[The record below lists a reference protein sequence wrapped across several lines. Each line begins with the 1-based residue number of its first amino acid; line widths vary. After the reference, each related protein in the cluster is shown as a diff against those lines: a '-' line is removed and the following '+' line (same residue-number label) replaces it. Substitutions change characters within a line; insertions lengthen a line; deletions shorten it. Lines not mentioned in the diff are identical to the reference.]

1 MKITYAKFV
10 NFAGIYA
17 GLGVREFEL
26 DFTKAK
32 NKIIMLLGGNGAGKT
47 TLLSLLNPYRDTNDE
62 RKNYIL
68 ENENGV
74 KEIHYQSGKD
84 KYEIVHYYG
93 SSNKSFMKK
102 NGEELNENGGV
113 RTFEALLKDELNLT
127 RDYFKIARLG
137 SNVTTF
143 IDLKTAERKKYMNN
157 FLPDIDDYLKAY
169 EVVNDKFKVLTNS
182 IKSIKGQL
190 EKLDTKDNLTELEGT
205 LTEGIEKIQKDI
217 EKLNRNVNKS
227 EGKIEEL
234 ESNLDIEGYSS
245 YKDYMSELTGNIS
258 ALENLLAQSQATINA
273 YYQKYPNLQEY
284 DSEKIQEAIMEYN
297 KNITV
302 AEGNIKQIIDVID
315 SISKDIVRLQ
325 NDKTSKNN
333 IIKNEIDIEYIEK
346 QINDKIENIRQLEDF
361 IMESIYINLELSV
374 QEVSRYQVN
383 AENMVSSIESVKA
396 IHTNS
401 VIEEFEE
408 EQFTTAPRELIKVQ
422 RKLEADSELKR
433 EIESSISNINS
444 NSYLLETLEKR
455 PSDCVIDTCPFIV
468 KALDYKNKDH
478 SRLEGLYEELAKV
491 EKSIPKFEKEIKR
504 LEAIVNYSDDL
515 KKVYSILE
523 KNEFLVDFA
532 FEGQLNMIKVIE
544 MMKMSADN
552 IQKMFD
558 ISEVVKLINAKVDLG
573 NDEEKLESLQA
584 HLEVAKK
591 QNAVVEQAKQELLEI
606 NSQIEQNKEKI
617 TEQENNKLVNEKA
630 IRTNKIKL
638 DIVNKIR
645 SERETISESS
655 NKLTQLKAE
664 YDKRIAIVESIKSE
678 EKQIAVNKSFINNK
692 EKELKPLQEKLKQV
706 QKDLIIIDDCTSRLK
721 DIEENYENY
730 RLIKDA
736 LDPKKGIPL
745 FFIDNY
751 LKDIAVRANDLLDVA
766 YEGQFKIKFD
776 IGASDFLINVFK
788 SDGTFLEDIKQ
799 ASQGETSLT
808 TISLSLGM
816 IERLMNTTKYDI
828 LYLDE
833 IDSTLSVKNRR
844 LFISLLENQIEKL
857 GIEQVFVISHNNE
870 FDSHPVDLILLKE
883 NNVDT
888 EDKEFMHNK
897 NVIFKYAS

>member
-26 DFTKAK
+26 DFSKSN

-68 ENENGV
+68 ENENGM

-93 SSNKSFMKK
+93 SSNKSFIKK

-113 RTFEALLKDELNLT
+113 RTFEATLKEEWNLN

-217 EKLNRNVNKS
+217 EKLNKNVNKA

-234 ESNLDIEGYSS
+234 ESNLDIEGYSN
-245 YKDYMSELTGNIS
+245 YKDYMNELTGNIS
-258 ALENLLAQSQATINA
+258 ALENLLVNSRATLTA
-273 YYQKYPNLQEY
+273 YYSKYPTLEEF
-284 DSEKIQEAIMEYN
+284 DDERIQEAVMEYN
-297 KNITV
+297 KSITI
-302 AEGNIKQIIDVID
+302 AEGNIKHILRTID

-346 QINDKIENIRQLEDF
+346 QISDKEVSIQNHETLIAESQMAEIQLT
-361 IMESIYINLELSV
+361 V
-374 QEVSRYQVN
+374 QEVSKLQAT
-383 AENMVSSIESVKA
+383 AESLVTTIESIKVK
-396 IHTNS
+396 HTNS
-401 VIEEFEE
+401 VIEEFTSDYF
-408 EQFTTAPRELIKVQ
+408 QSVPKSLVYSQ
-422 RKLEADSELKR
+422 QKLEEGNRAKR
-433 EIESSISNINS
+433 DLENKISSINS

-468 KALDYKNKDH
+468 KALDYKNNDH
-478 SRLEGLYEELAKV
+478 SKLEGLYVELDKV
-491 EKSIPKFEKEIKR
+491 EKSIPTFEKEIREK
-504 LEAIVNYSDDL
+504 EAIINYIDDL
-515 KKVYSILE
+515 VSLHKYLD
-523 KNEFLVDFA
+523 NEL
-532 FEGQLNMIKVIE
+532 VIE
-544 MMKMSADN
+544 YILGELSMENVIELMTY
-552 IQKMFD
+552 D
-558 ISEVVKLINAKVDLG
+558 ISKIQNLFDVSDTVKIVNAKVELA
-573 NDEEKLESLQA
+573 NDIEKLENLQS

-591 QNAVVEQAKQELLEI
+591 QNAVVEQAKQELNDI
-606 NSQIEQNKEKI
+606 NSQIEQQKENIEELETSKA
-617 TEQENNKLVNEKA
+617 KNEKA
-630 IRTNKIKL
+630 IRNNKIKL

-645 SERETISESS
+645 SERDTIGEST
-655 NKLTQLKAE
+655 NKLTQYKAE
-664 YDKRIAIVESIKSE
+664 YDKRISIVESIKNE
-678 EKQIAVNKSFINNK
+678 EKQIALNNSFIGSK

-706 QKDLIIIDDCTSRLK
+706 QKDLIIIDDCTTRIK

-730 RLIKDA
+730 RIIKDA

-844 LFISLLENQIEKL
+844 LFIALLESQLEKL

-870 FDSHPVDLILLKE
+870 FDSYPVDLILLKE

-897 NVIFKYAS
+897 NIIFKY